1 MCFHV
6 KISKTKEQLEK
17 KSKLKFKP
25 KVTFTPN
32 PHFKGFDHP
41 QLPVITD
48 KRDCIEM
55 FEWGLLPSWGKDDF
69 DTNNTLNARIE
80 TLEEKPSF
88 RDSFNQRCVLFVDG
102 FYEWRHEGKSKI
114 KYDIGIN
121 NNTFFL
127 AGIYNNETFSLVT
140 TEAIGIMDFIH
151 NTKHRMPIAL
161 NDNDSLNSW
170 LNGEPVTPFTDFS
183 YIEENPT
190 QQLLLF

>member
-6 KISKTKEQLEK
+6 KVTKTKEQLEK

-25 KVTFTPN
+25 EITFTPN

-41 QLPVITD
+41 KLPLITD
-48 KRDCIEM
+48 KRDYIEL

-69 DTNNTLNARIE
+69 NTNNTLNARIE

-88 RDSFNQRCVLFVDG
+88 RDSFNQRCALFVDG
-102 FYEWRHEGKSKI
+102 FYEWRHEGKNKI

-121 NNTFFL
+121 DNTFFL
-127 AGIYNNETFSLVT
+127 AGIYNNNTFSLVT
-140 TEAIGIMDFIH
+140 TEALGIMDFIH

-161 NDNDSLNSW
+161 NDNESINNW
-170 LNGEPVTPFTDFS
+170 LDGAPVKPFTDFTYNREDGQVS
-183 YIEENPT
+183 
-190 QQLLLF
+190 LFA